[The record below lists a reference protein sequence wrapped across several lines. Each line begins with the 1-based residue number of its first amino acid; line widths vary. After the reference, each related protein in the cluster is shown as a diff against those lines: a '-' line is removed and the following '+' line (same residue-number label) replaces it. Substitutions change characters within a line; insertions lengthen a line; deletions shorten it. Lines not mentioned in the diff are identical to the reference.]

1 MKAARF
7 AILLALALPGAGCK
21 TLSGPGE
28 GVYRGHYT
36 RGFEANG
43 FVACG
48 SDKGWWVEFASAEV
62 SNDLNARVP
71 GPSALERYVTA
82 YVVWRG
88 TPSRKGSYGHLGAS
102 EREFRVEEVI
112 EARLAGP
119 NDCS

>member
-1 MKAARF
+1 MRAARF
-7 AILLALALPGAGCK
+7 AILLALGVLGAGCENL
-21 TLSGPGE
+21 TGPGE

-36 RGFEANG
+36 RAFEANG

-48 SDKGWWVEFASAEV
+48 SDEGWWVEFASTEV

-71 GPSALERYVTA
+71 GPTGLEHAVTA

-112 EARLAGP
+112 EARLAGSD
-119 NDCS
+119 DCS